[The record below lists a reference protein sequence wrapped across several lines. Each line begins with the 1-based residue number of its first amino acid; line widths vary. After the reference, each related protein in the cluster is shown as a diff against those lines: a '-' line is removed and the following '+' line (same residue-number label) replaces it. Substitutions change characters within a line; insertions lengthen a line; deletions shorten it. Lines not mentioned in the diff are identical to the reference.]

1 MLNLSSLREQVY
13 YFLREEMHTG
23 RILPGS
29 TLNLNE
35 ISAQLGISK
44 TPLRD
49 ALIQLETEGFV
60 EILPRR
66 GVRVKLLTFKD
77 VQNIY
82 EIVGALEGQVIKTY
96 FTRLGLEHI
105 DAMDRLNDRMRKALV
120 DGDFGDYYNMNLE
133 FHEIYLELSDNME
146 LRRLLMHMKQRLYDF
161 PRRSYIKEWELRNCN
176 EHDLFIDEIKKGN
189 QEGAVRVMRDVH
201 WSYTVQEEAINRFY
215 ARVAK
220 HINAEMALRAQQN

>member
-35 ISAQLGISK
+35 ISSQLGISK

-66 GVRVKLLTFKD
+66 GVRVKLLTFAD
-77 VQNIY
+77 VRNIY
-82 EIVGALEGQVIKTY
+82 EIVGALEGQVIQMH
-96 FTRLGLEHI
+96 FNELSQEHI
-105 DAMDRLNDRMRKALV
+105 DVLSRLNDKMRKAV
-120 DGDFGDYYNMNLE
+120 VQEDFDGYYNMNLE
-133 FHEIYLELSDNME
+133 FHEIYLEFSENME
-146 LRRLLMHMKQRLYDF
+146 LRHLLKHMKQRLYDF
-161 PRRSYIKEWELRNCN
+161 PRRSYIKEWELRNID
-176 EHDLFIDEIKKGN
+176 EHDMFIEEIKKGDKD
-189 QEGAVRVMRDVH
+189 AAIHVMRDIH

-215 ARVAK
+215 ARVTK
-220 HINAEMALRAQQN
+220 HINAEIALRAQQN